1 MSKGCG
7 RSRLRDVGAMQTRYR
22 VRTAAMT
29 NDLELLA
36 SGAVTAVGLTAAQ
49 TCAAIRAGIK
59 RNAPIEAQI
68 LAHQEPRI
76 GARVSADSRLRSDDA
91 QWLLNLAA
99 RALRE
104 CEPKP
109 DPATVLLYLVPEQ
122 HRAHPLGQIGD
133 SELLVRLEL
142 LMDRRF
148 GPSSR
153 VLRSGAAGCVEAL
166 GLARELIDGGVATRC
181 LIGGAD
187 SLLRRTDLDALGR
200 DNRLLGP
207 TQSQG
212 LVPGEGAAFMLLG
225 RSGPDT
231 SKHIRVRGLGIG
243 YESNTVLGSTNSVGE
258 AFSSALTTAIADAG
272 ISESEIDFVAG
283 NYNGERYD
291 AWETSHANARSYRT
305 RRERLQVM
313 WPAASVGEIGVAAGV
328 LAIVAA
334 ATAIMG
340 EYAIAADGAAGTI
353 ASVQVRSD
361 GELRGVV
368 VLSC

>member
-1 MSKGCG
+1 M
-7 RSRLRDVGAMQTRYR
+7 T
-22 VRTAAMT
+22 TAH
-29 NDLELLA
+29 DLELLA
-36 SGAVTAVGLTAAQ
+36 SGAVTSVGLTAAQ
-49 TCAAIRAGIK
+49 TCAAVRAGIK

-68 LAHQEPRI
+68 LAQQEPRI
-76 GARVSADSRLRSDDA
+76 GARVSADPRLRSDDA

-104 CEPKP
+104 CEST
-109 DPATVLLYLVPEQ
+109 PAPETALLYLLPEQ
-122 HRAHPLGQIGD
+122 HRAHPLSQIGD

-153 VLRSGAAGCVEAL
+153 VLRGGAAACVEAL
-166 GLARELIDGGVATRC
+166 GLARELIGTGAAARC

-187 SLLRRTDLDALGR
+187 SLLRRSDLDTLAR
-200 DNRLLGP
+200 DNRLVGS

-212 LVPGEGAAFMLLG
+212 LVPGEGAAFMLV
-225 RSGPDT
+225 GPVDPDAD
-231 SKHIRVRGLGIG
+231 RPVVCVRGLGIG
-243 YESNTVLGSTNSVGE
+243 YERHTVLSSESSVGE

-272 ISESEIDFVAG
+272 VSESEIDFVTG

-305 RRERLQVM
+305 RRERLPVF
-313 WPAASVGEIGVAAGV
+313 WPAASTGEIGVAGGV
-328 LAIVAA
+328 LSILSAA
-334 ATAIMG
+334 AAIEG
-340 EYAIAADGAAGTI
+340 EYAIGPNGIAGTT

-368 VLSC
+368 VLGYSI

>member
-1 MSKGCG
+1 
-7 RSRLRDVGAMQTRYR
+7 
-22 VRTAAMT
+22 MT

-36 SGAVTAVGLTAAQ
+36 SGAVTAVGLTSAQ

-59 RNAPIEAQI
+59 RNAPVEAQV

-76 GARVSADSRLRSDDA
+76 GARVSADPRLRSDDA

-104 CEPKP
+104 CEF
-109 DPATVLLYLVPEQ
+109 DPQTVLLYLVPEQ
-122 HRAHPLGQIGD
+122 HRAHPLGQLGD

-153 VLRSGAAGCVEAL
+153 VLRSGAAGCIEAL
-166 GLARELIDGGVATRC
+166 GLARELIDSGAAARC

-187 SLLRRTDLDALGR
+187 SLLRRADLDVLGR

-212 LVPGEGAAFMLLG
+212 LVPGEGAAFMLVG
-225 RSGPDT
+225 RGETNPPADT
-231 SKHIRVRGLGIG
+231 DPKSVRVRGLGIG
-243 YESNTVLGSTNSVGE
+243 YERNTVLGSESSVGE

-305 RRERLQVM
+305 RRERLPVM
-313 WPAASVGEIGVAAGV
+313 WPAASVGEIGVASGV

-334 ATAIMG
+334 ADAIMG
-340 EYAIAADGAAGTI
+340 EYAIKPDGAVGSV

-368 VLSC
+368 VLG

>member
-1 MSKGCG
+1 MP
-7 RSRLRDVGAMQTRYR
+7 
-22 VRTAAMT
+22 TAH
-29 NDLELLA
+29 DLELLA

-49 TCAAIRAGIK
+49 TCAAVRAGIK
-59 RNAPIEAQI
+59 RNAPIETQI
-68 LAHQEPRI
+68 LAHKEPRI
-76 GARVSADSRLRSDDA
+76 GARVSADPRLRSDDA

-104 CEPKP
+104 CEPTP
-109 DPATVLLYLVPEQ
+109 NPQTVLLYLVPEQ

-166 GLARELIDGGVATRC
+166 GLARELIGSGSAARC
-181 LIGGAD
+181 LIGGSD
-187 SLLRRTDLDALGR
+187 SLLRRVDLDALDR

-212 LVPGEGAAFMLLG
+212 LVPSEGAAFMLVG
-225 RSGPDT
+225 AGDGDPDQRGVR
-231 SKHIRVRGLGIG
+231 IRGLGIG
-243 YESNTVLGSTNSVGE
+243 YERNTVLGSDSSVGE

-305 RRERLQVM
+305 RRERLPVL
-313 WPAASVGEIGVAAGV
+313 WPAASVGEIGVAGGV
-328 LAIVAA
+328 LAMLVAA
-334 ATAIMG
+334 AAIEG
-340 EYAIAADGAAGTI
+340 EYALAADGTAGTT

-361 GELRGVV
+361 VELRGVV
-368 VLSC
+368 VLAQAI

>member
-1 MSKGCG
+1 
-7 RSRLRDVGAMQTRYR
+7 
-22 VRTAAMT
+22 MT
-29 NDLELLA
+29 DDLELLGR
-36 SGAVTAVGLTAAQ
+36 GAVTAVGLTAGQ

-59 RNAPIEAQI
+59 RNAPIEPQI

-76 GARVSADSRLRSDDA
+76 GARVSADPRLRSDDA
-91 QWLLNLAA
+91 TWLLNLAA

-104 CEPKP
+104 SEPKSS
-109 DPATVLLYLVPEQ
+109 AETVLLYLVPEQ
-122 HRAHPLGQIGD
+122 HRAHPLSQLGD

-166 GLARELIDGGVATRC
+166 GLARELIGGGTAARC

-187 SLLRRTDLDALGR
+187 SLLRRSDLDVLAR
-200 DNRLLGP
+200 DRRLLGP

-212 LVPGEGAAFMLLG
+212 LVPGEGAAFLLVG
-225 RSGPDT
+225 RSEPDT
-231 SKHIRVRGLGIG
+231 EPRSIRVRGLGIG
-243 YESNTVLGSTNSVGE
+243 YERNTVLGADNSVGE
-258 AFSSALTTAIADAG
+258 ALSSALTTAIADAG
-272 ISESEIDFVAG
+272 ISESEIGFVTG

-291 AWETSHANARSYRT
+291 AWETSHANARSYQT
-305 RRERLQVM
+305 RRERLPVL

-328 LAIVAA
+328 LAILAA
-334 ATAIMG
+334 AAAIEG
-340 EYAIAADGAAGTI
+340 EYASVTKADAPSPTAA
-353 ASVQVRSD
+353 VQVRSE

-368 VLSC
+368 VLS

>member
-1 MSKGCG
+1 
-7 RSRLRDVGAMQTRYR
+7 
-22 VRTAAMT
+22 MT

-36 SGAVTAVGLTAAQ
+36 SGAVTTVGLTAAQ

-76 GARVSADSRLRSDDA
+76 GARVSADPRLRSDDA

-104 CEPKP
+104 CEAKP
-109 DPATVLLYLVPEQ
+109 DPQTVLLYLVPEQ
-122 HRAHPLGQIGD
+122 HRAHPLGQLGD
-133 SELLVRLEL
+133 SELIVRIEL

-166 GLARELIDGGVATRC
+166 GLARELIDSGAAARC

-187 SLLRRTDLDALGR
+187 SLLRRADLDALGR

-212 LVPGEGAAFMLLG
+212 LVPGEGAAFMLVG
-225 RSGPDT
+225 RGQPNTPPDT
-231 SKHIRVRGLGIG
+231 AFQHIRVRGLGIG
-243 YESNTVLGSTNSVGE
+243 YERNTVLGSDNSVGE

-272 ISESEIDFVAG
+272 ISESEIDFITG

-305 RRERLQVM
+305 RRERLPVM
-313 WPAASVGEIGVAAGV
+313 WPAASVGEIGVAGGV

-334 ATAIMG
+334 AAAITG
-340 EYAIAADGAAGTI
+340 EYAIQADGAAGTI

-368 VLSC
+368 VLGG

>member
-1 MSKGCG
+1 
-7 RSRLRDVGAMQTRYR
+7 
-22 VRTAAMT
+22 MT

-36 SGAVTAVGLTAAQ
+36 SGAVTAVGLTCAQ

-76 GARVSADSRLRSDDA
+76 GARVSADPRLRSDDA

-104 CEPKP
+104 CEAES
-109 DPATVLLYLVPEQ
+109 DPQTVLLYLVPEQ
-122 HRAHPLGQIGD
+122 HRGHPLGQLGD
-133 SELLVRLEL
+133 SELIVRLEL

-166 GLARELIDGGVATRC
+166 GLARELIDSGAASRC

-200 DNRLLGP
+200 ANRLLGP

-212 LVPGEGAAFMLLG
+212 LVPGEGAAFMLVG
-225 RSGPDT
+225 RGQPNTAPDT
-231 SKHIRVRGLGIG
+231 AVQHIRVRGLGIG
-243 YESNTVLGSTNSVGE
+243 YERNTVLGSDSSVGD

-305 RRERLQVM
+305 RRERLPVM
-313 WPAASVGEIGVAAGV
+313 WPAASVGEIGAGGGV

-334 ATAIMG
+334 AAAITD
-340 EYAIAADGAAGTI
+340 EYAIQADGAAGSI

-368 VLSC
+368 VLG

>member
-1 MSKGCG
+1 
-7 RSRLRDVGAMQTRYR
+7 
-22 VRTAAMT
+22 
-29 NDLELLA
+29 
-36 SGAVTAVGLTAAQ
+36 
-49 TCAAIRAGIK
+49 
-59 RNAPIEAQI
+59 
-68 LAHQEPRI
+68 
-76 GARVSADSRLRSDDA
+76 
-91 QWLLNLAA
+91 
-99 RALRE
+99 
-104 CEPKP
+104 
-109 DPATVLLYLVPEQ
+109 VPEQ

-166 GLARELIDGGVATRC
+166 GLARELIDSGAATRC

-187 SLLRRTDLDALGR
+187 SLLRRSDLDALGR
-200 DNRLLGP
+200 DNRLVGS

-212 LVPGEGAAFMLLG
+212 LVPGEGAAFMLVG
-225 RSGPDT
+225 RGEPNTTPDT
-231 SKHIRVRGLGIG
+231 APTTIRVRGIGIG
-243 YESNTVLGSTNSVGE
+243 YERNTVLGSENSVGE

-272 ISESEIDFVAG
+272 VSESEIDFVAG

-305 RRERLQVM
+305 RRERLPVM
-313 WPAASVGEIGVAAGV
+313 WPAASVGEIGVAGGV

-334 ATAIMG
+334 AAAIMG
-340 EYAIAADGAAGTI
+340 EYALGSNGAAGSI

-368 VLSC
+368 VLGC

>member
-1 MSKGCG
+1 MP
-7 RSRLRDVGAMQTRYR
+7 
-22 VRTAAMT
+22 TAQ
-29 NDLELLA
+29 DLELLA

-49 TCAAIRAGIK
+49 TCAAVRAGIK

-76 GARVSADSRLRSDDA
+76 GARVSADPRLRSDDA

-104 CEPKP
+104 CEMNSPT
-109 DPATVLLYLVPEQ
+109 PAPGETALLYLVPEQ
-122 HRAHPLGQIGD
+122 HRAHPLSQTGD

-142 LMDRRF
+142 LVDRRF

-153 VLRSGAAGCVEAL
+153 VLRGGAAACVEAL
-166 GLARELIDGGVATRC
+166 GLARELIDGGAAARC

-187 SLLRRTDLDALGR
+187 SLLRRVDLDALGR
-200 DNRLLGP
+200 DNRLLSA

-212 LVPGEGAAFMLLG
+212 LVPSEGAAFMLVG
-225 RSGPDT
+225 RAQPNAAQHGAR
-231 SKHIRVRGLGIG
+231 IRGLGIG
-243 YESNTVLGSTNSVGE
+243 YERHTVLGSESSVGE

-272 ISESEIDFVAG
+272 VSESEIDFVAG

-305 RRERLQVM
+305 RRERLPVM
-313 WPAASVGEIGVAAGV
+313 WPAASVGEIGVAGGV
-328 LAIVAA
+328 LALIVAA
-334 ATAIMG
+334 AAIEG
-340 EYAIAADGAAGTI
+340 EYALAADGKPGTT
-353 ASVQVRSD
+353 ASVQVRSE

-368 VLSC
+368 VLSHSS

>member
-1 MSKGCG
+1 
-7 RSRLRDVGAMQTRYR
+7 
-22 VRTAAMT
+22 MT
-29 NDLELLA
+29 NDLQLLA

-104 CEPKP
+104 CEL
-109 DPATVLLYLVPEQ
+109 DPQTVLLYLVPEQ
-122 HRAHPLGQIGD
+122 HRGHPLGQLGD

-153 VLRSGAAGCVEAL
+153 VLRSGAASCVEAL
-166 GLARELIDGGVATRC
+166 GLARELIDSGAAARC

-187 SLLRRTDLDALGR
+187 SLLRRADLDVLGR

-212 LVPGEGAAFMLLG
+212 LVPGEGAAFMFG
-225 RSGPDT
+225 
-231 SKHIRVRGLGIG
+231 
-243 YESNTVLGSTNSVGE
+243 
-258 AFSSALTTAIADAG
+258 
-272 ISESEIDFVAG
+272 
-283 NYNGERYD
+283 
-291 AWETSHANARSYRT
+291 RT
-305 RRERLQVM
+305 R
-313 WPAASVGEIGVAAGV
+313 
-328 LAIVAA
+328 
-334 ATAIMG
+334 
-340 EYAIAADGAAGTI
+340 
-353 ASVQVRSD
+353 
-361 GELRGVV
+361 
-368 VLSC
+368 

>member
-1 MSKGCG
+1 
-7 RSRLRDVGAMQTRYR
+7 
-22 VRTAAMT
+22 MT
-29 NDLELLA
+29 HDLELLA

-76 GARVSADSRLRSDDA
+76 GARVSADPRLRSDDT

-104 CEPKP
+104 CEAS
-109 DPATVLLYLVPEQ
+109 PAPLQPEPGALGDKAPAALLYLMPEQ
-122 HRAHPLGQIGD
+122 HRAHPLGQLGD

-142 LMDRRF
+142 LLDRRF

-166 GLARELIDGGVATRC
+166 GLARELIDGGATTRC

-187 SLLRRTDLDALGR
+187 SLLRRADLDALGR

-212 LVPGEGAAFMLLG
+212 LVPAEGAAFMLIG
-225 RSGPDT
+225 RAEPNTTAGSPT
-231 SKHIRVRGLGIG
+231 QNIRVRGLGIG
-243 YESNTVLGSTNSVGE
+243 YERNTVLGSESSVGE

-272 ISESEIDFVAG
+272 ISESEIDFVSG

-305 RRERLQVM
+305 RRERLPVM
-313 WPAASVGEIGVAAGV
+313 WPAASVGEIGVAGGV

-334 ATAIMG
+334 AAAITD

-368 VLSC
+368 VLG

>member
-1 MSKGCG
+1 
-7 RSRLRDVGAMQTRYR
+7 
-22 VRTAAMT
+22 MT
-29 NDLELLA
+29 HDLELLA

-59 RNAPIEAQI
+59 RNAPVEAQI

-76 GARVSADSRLRSDDA
+76 GARVSADPRLRSDDA

-104 CEPKP
+104 CESVPF
-109 DPATVLLYLVPEQ
+109 DAQTVLLYLMPEQ
-122 HRAHPLGQIGD
+122 HRGHPLGQLGD

-153 VLRSGAAGCVEAL
+153 VLRSGAAGCIEAL
-166 GLARELIDGGVATRC
+166 GLARELIDSGAAAQC

-187 SLLRRTDLDALGR
+187 SLLRRADLDVLAR
-200 DNRLLGP
+200 ENRLLGP

-212 LVPGEGAAFMLLG
+212 LVPGEGAAFVLVG
-225 RSGPDT
+225 RGEPNPPPD
-231 SKHIRVRGLGIG
+231 SKTVRVRGLGIG
-243 YESNTVLGSTNSVGE
+243 YERNTVLGSESSVGE
-258 AFSSALTTAIADAG
+258 AFSSALTFALADAG

-305 RRERLQVM
+305 RRERLPVM
-313 WPAASVGEIGVAAGV
+313 WPAASVGEIGIAGGV

-334 ATAIMG
+334 ADAIMG
-340 EYAIAADGAAGTI
+340 EYAIKPDGAAGSV

-368 VLSC
+368 VLG

>member
-1 MSKGCG
+1 
-7 RSRLRDVGAMQTRYR
+7 
-22 VRTAAMT
+22 MT
-29 NDLELLA
+29 HDLELLA

-76 GARVSADSRLRSDDA
+76 GARVSADPRLRSDDA

-104 CEPKP
+104 CEPKA
-109 DPATVLLYLVPEQ
+109 DPQTVLLYLVPEQ

-148 GPSSR
+148 SPSSR

-166 GLARELIDGGVATRC
+166 GLARELVDSGAAARC

-212 LVPGEGAAFMLLG
+212 LVPGEGAAFMLV
-225 RSGPDT
+225 GPGDPD
-231 SKHIRVRGLGIG
+231 SPDSPGMRIRGIGIG
-243 YESNTVLGSTNSVGE
+243 YERNTVLGSENSVGE
-258 AFSSALTTAIADAG
+258 AFSSALTTSIADAG
-272 ISESEIDFVAG
+272 VSESEIDFVAG

-305 RRERLQVM
+305 RRERLPVM
-313 WPAASVGEIGVAAGV
+313 WPAASVGEIGVAGGV

-334 ATAIMG
+334 AAAITG
-340 EYAIAADGAAGTI
+340 EYALGARGAAGTV

-368 VLSC
+368 VLGLAHRTSLPSTSMASSST

>member
-1 MSKGCG
+1 M
-7 RSRLRDVGAMQTRYR
+7 T
-22 VRTAAMT
+22 TAH
-29 NDLELLA
+29 DLELLA

-49 TCAAIRAGIK
+49 TCAAVRAGIK

-68 LAHQEPRI
+68 LAQQEPRI
-76 GARVSADSRLRSDDA
+76 GARVSADPRLRSDDA

-104 CEPKP
+104 CEAHET
-109 DPATVLLYLVPEQ
+109 ATPTPETALLYLVPEQ
-122 HRAHPLGQIGD
+122 HRAHPLSQTGD

-153 VLRSGAAGCVEAL
+153 VLRGGAAACVEAL
-166 GLARELIDGGVATRC
+166 GLARELIGTGAAARC

-187 SLLRRTDLDALGR
+187 SLLRRSDLDTLAR
-200 DNRLLGP
+200 DNRLVGS

-212 LVPGEGAAFMLLG
+212 LVPGEGAAFMLV
-225 RSGPDT
+225 GPVDPNAE
-231 SKHIRVRGLGIG
+231 RPRVCVRGLGIG
-243 YESNTVLGSTNSVGE
+243 YERHTVLGSESSVGE

-272 ISESEIDFVAG
+272 VSEGEIDFVTG

-305 RRERLQVM
+305 RRERLPVF
-313 WPAASVGEIGVAAGV
+313 WPAASTGEIGVAGGV
-328 LAIVAA
+328 LSILTAA
-334 ATAIMG
+334 AAIEG
-340 EYAIAADGAAGTI
+340 EYAIGPNGIAGTT

-368 VLSC
+368 VLGYSI